1 MPGWL
6 RNSLVLA
13 AVIAVALLL
22 WVGFALLVTVLL
34 VIAIPF
40 AIWSA
45 FARRRVS
52 RGPVTLEGAAT
63 RVEEPAAP
71 RIGEDKAESADGAR
85 APAPVSRP
93 EH

>member
-13 AVIAVALLL
+13 AVIAAALLL

-40 AIWSA
+40 AIWSSLK
-45 FARRRVS
+45 RRRAPE
-52 RGPVTLEGAAT
+52 GPVVVEGSAT
-63 RVEEPAAP
+63 RVSEKVVLEPPSEEKPARSGAP
-71 RIGEDKAESADGAR
+71 RD
-85 APAPVSRP
+85 P
-93 EH
+93 

>member
-13 AVIAVALLL
+13 AVVAAALFN

-40 AIWSA
+40 AIWSSLK
-45 FARRRVS
+45 RR
-52 RGPVTLEGAAT
+52 
-63 RVEEPAAP
+63 
-71 RIGEDKAESADGAR
+71 R
-85 APAPVSRP
+85 APAGPVVIEGSVTRVDEKIVLESPSNKDQPRSEPSRDS
-93 EH
+93 